1 MNYNEITELLKIE
14 VVPAL
19 GCTEPIAI
27 AIATAKAASCLK
39 NDVEKI
45 ELYLSTNIIKNA
57 MSVGIPGTGA
67 NGIDIAAALGAVAGN
82 ADLKLEVLRDCTQED
97 VAKAKQMV
105 QDNKVSVKKADRT
118 EKLYIEAICTSGEE
132 TAKVV
137 IKYKHTNITLI
148 QVNGEIVYS
157 NEETLEA
164 PKEDGKEDKKKL
176 TFSVAKIYEYATT
189 VPFEDIK
196 FLLDGAAMNS
206 KVAEEGLKHE
216 YGLKIGKTLM
226 GQIEEGM
233 LSDDIMSFTMAF
245 TAAGSD
251 ARMSG
256 CPLPVMSS
264 AGSGNQGLTAIL
276 PVVAVSKK
284 INASDETLAR
294 GLAISHLITYYI
306 KSHLGRLSALC
317 GCGVAASIGASAAM
331 TYMMGGKLE
340 NVCYTIKNMI
350 GDVSGMIC
358 DGAKPG
364 CALKLSTAVGSSVK
378 SAILAT
384 HGIEISDKDGIVSKE
399 ADQSIRNLATLANSG
414 MTNCDNVI
422 LDIMICK

>member
-1 MNYNEITELLKIE
+1 MNYNEITELLKVE

-27 AIATAKAASCLK
+27 AMATAKGASYLK
-39 NDVEKI
+39 NGVEKI
-45 ELYLSTNIIKNA
+45 ELFLSTNIIKNA

-82 ADLKLEVLRDCTQED
+82 ADLKLEVLRDCNQED
-97 VAKAKQMV
+97 VAKAKKMV
-105 QDNKVSVKKADRT
+105 ADKKVSVQKADRT
-118 EKLYIEAICTSGEE
+118 EKLYIEAICISGDEK
-132 TAKVV
+132 ARVV
-137 IKYKHTNITLI
+137 IKYKHTNITLVE
-148 QVNGEIVYS
+148 VNGEIIYA
-157 NEETLEA
+157 NEDTLDA
-164 PKEDGKEDKKKL
+164 PTEDSKNNKKKL
-176 TFSVAKIYEYATT
+176 ELSVAKIYEYATT

-196 FLLDGAAMNS
+196 FLLDGAEMNS
-206 KVAEEGLKHE
+206 KVAEEGLKKE

-226 GQIEEGM
+226 EQIDKGI

-284 INASDETLAR
+284 LECSDETLAR
-294 GLAISHLITYYI
+294 ALAISHLTTYYI
-306 KSHLGRLSALC
+306 KSFLGRLSALC
-317 GCGVAASIGASAAM
+317 GCGVAASIGASSAM

-364 CALKLSTAVGSSVK
+364 CALKLSTAVSSSVK
-378 SAILAT
+378 SAILAA

-399 ADQSIRNLATLANSG
+399 ADDSIRNLATIANNG

>member
-1 MNYNEITELLKIE
+1 MNYNEITELLKVE

-27 AIATAKAASCLK
+27 AMATAKGASYLK
-39 NDVEKI
+39 NGVEKI
-45 ELYLSTNIIKNA
+45 ELFLSTNIIKNA

-82 ADLKLEVLRDCTQED
+82 ADLKLEVLRDCNQED
-97 VAKAKQMV
+97 VAKAKKMV
-105 QDNKVSVKKADRT
+105 ADKKVSVQKADRT
-118 EKLYIEAICTSGEE
+118 EKLYIEAICISGDEK
-132 TAKVV
+132 ARVV
-137 IKYKHTNITLI
+137 IKYKHTNITLVE
-148 QVNGEIVYS
+148 VNGEIIYA
-157 NEETLEA
+157 NEDTLDA
-164 PKEDGKEDKKKL
+164 PTEDSKNNKKKL
-176 TFSVAKIYEYATT
+176 ELSVAKIYEYATN

-196 FLLDGAAMNS
+196 FLLDGAEMNS
-206 KVAEEGLKHE
+206 KVAEEGLKKE

-226 GQIEEGM
+226 EQIDEGI

-284 INASDETLAR
+284 LECSDETLAR
-294 GLAISHLITYYI
+294 ALAISHLTTYYI
-306 KSHLGRLSALC
+306 KSFLGRLSALC
-317 GCGVAASIGASAAM
+317 GCGVAASIGASSAM

-340 NVCYTIKNMI
+340 NICYTIKNMI

-378 SAILAT
+378 SAILAA

-399 ADQSIRNLATLANSG
+399 ADDSIRNLATIANNG

>member
-1 MNYNEITELLKIE
+1 MNYNEITELLKVE

-27 AIATAKAASCLK
+27 AMATAKGASYLK
-39 NDVEKI
+39 NGVEKI
-45 ELYLSTNIIKNA
+45 ELFLSTNIIKNA

-82 ADLKLEVLRDCTQED
+82 ADLKLEVLRDCNQED
-97 VAKAKQMV
+97 VAKAKKMV
-105 QDNKVSVKKADRT
+105 ADKKVSVQKADRT
-118 EKLYIEAICTSGEE
+118 EKLYIEAICISGDEK
-132 TAKVV
+132 ARVV
-137 IKYKHTNITLI
+137 IKYKHTNITLVE
-148 QVNGEIVYS
+148 VNGEIIYA
-157 NEETLEA
+157 NEDTLDA
-164 PKEDGKEDKKKL
+164 PTEDSKNNKKKL
-176 TFSVAKIYEYATT
+176 ELSVAKIYEYATT

-196 FLLDGAAMNS
+196 FLLDGAEMNS
-206 KVAEEGLKHE
+206 KVAEEGLKKE

-226 GQIEEGM
+226 EQIDKGI

-284 INASDETLAR
+284 LETSDETLAR
-294 GLAISHLITYYI
+294 ALAISHLTTYYI
-306 KSHLGRLSALC
+306 KSFLGRLSALC
-317 GCGVAASIGASAAM
+317 GCGVAASIGASSAM

-364 CALKLSTAVGSSVK
+364 CALKLSTAVSSSVK
-378 SAILAT
+378 SAILAA

-399 ADQSIRNLATLANSG
+399 ADDSIRNLATIANNG

>member
-1 MNYNEITELLKIE
+1 MNYNEITELLKVE

-27 AIATAKAASCLK
+27 AMATAKGASYLK
-39 NDVEKI
+39 NGVEKI
-45 ELYLSTNIIKNA
+45 ELFLSTNIIKNA

-82 ADLKLEVLRDCTQED
+82 ADLKLEVLRDCNQED
-97 VAKAKQMV
+97 VAKAKKMV
-105 QDNKVSVKKADRT
+105 ADKKVSVQKADRT
-118 EKLYIEAICTSGEE
+118 EKLYIEAICISGDEK
-132 TAKVV
+132 ARVV
-137 IKYKHTNITLI
+137 IKYKHTNITLVE
-148 QVNGEIVYS
+148 VNGEIIYA
-157 NEETLEA
+157 NEDTLDA
-164 PKEDGKEDKKKL
+164 PTEDSKNNKKKL
-176 TFSVAKIYEYATT
+176 ELSVAKIYEYATT
-189 VPFEDIK
+189 VSFEDIK
-196 FLLDGAAMNS
+196 FLLDGAEMNS
-206 KVAEEGLKHE
+206 KVAEEGLKKE

-226 GQIEEGM
+226 EQIDKGI

-284 INASDETLAR
+284 LECSDETLAR
-294 GLAISHLITYYI
+294 ALAISHLTTYYI
-306 KSHLGRLSALC
+306 KSFLGRLSALC
-317 GCGVAASIGASAAM
+317 GCGVAASIGASSAM

-364 CALKLSTAVGSSVK
+364 CALKLSTAVSSSVK
-378 SAILAT
+378 SAILAA

-399 ADQSIRNLATLANSG
+399 ADDSIRNLATIANNG